1 MLKVIREIK
10 ENNISVILNRVHR
23 LPKNEDSK
31 IDEPFKQAKILSDNN
46 ILFSFSYAGDM
57 EAMGSRNLPFTAGTA
72 VSYGLNYEQ
81 AIKALTLNTAKI
93 LGIDKKEP
101 SKEIVKQEF
110 KPAVP
115 RREDDKKEDVDND
128 YKYSRENY
136 YNLIERGQEAIDGIL
151 DIAREG
157 QHPRAYEVA
166 GQLIGQVAGTV
177 DKLQDLQKKLKD
189 LKELPKTAN
198 ANIKNALFV
207 GSTAE
212 LQKMLNKKTVETNSE
227 RKKENENFE
236 GKNITPEKTNTK
248 D

>member
-1 MLKVIREIK
+1 M
-10 ENNISVILNRVHR
+10 S
-23 LPKNEDSK
+23 
-31 IDEPFKQAKILSDNN
+31 IDEKIN
-46 ILFSFSYAGDM
+46 
-57 EAMGSRNLPFTAGTA
+57 E
-72 VSYGLNYEQ
+72 V
-81 AIKALTLNTAKI
+81 
-93 LGIDKKEP
+93 LGIPTVKSIKDLPEKKTTP
-101 SKEIVKQEF
+101 
-110 KPAVP
+110 PVP
-115 RREDDKKEDVDND
+115 RLEDKNKEDVDND

-136 YNLIERGQEAIDGIL
+136 YNLIERGQDAIQGIL
-151 DIAREG
+151 DIAKEG